1 MSQTEDVKTE
11 IIRLLDSGMTD
22 KQDIY
27 TSIVDQMGVP
37 RPTVRRVARE
47 LLSELKK
54 KVDVLEQKLVEIIVH

>member
-1 MSQTEDVKTE
+1 MSQNEDVKTE

-47 LLSELKK
+47 LLAELKK
-54 KVDVLEQKLVEIIVH
+54 KVDVLEQKLVEITVH